1 MRPYLRLGSVAPI
14 VLLATAG
21 FLTAQPPA
29 GQDNLARGKYLAE
42 EVGKCQ
48 ECHSPRLENGELDK
62 ERWMKGSVLD
72 FAPITPTPNWHKT
85 SPDITGA
92 GSLWKRWGD
101 EAMLK
106 FMTTGLSPK
115 GKKADPP
122 MPAYALSPPDAEAV
136 VAYLKSLK

>member
-1 MRPYLRLGSVAPI
+1 MFRFLHLGAVALAMLAVNAVGLR
-14 VLLATAG
+14 
-21 FLTAQPPA
+21 AQGPA
-29 GQDNLARGKYLAE
+29 GQDSLARGRYLAE

-62 ERWMKGSVLD
+62 ERWMKGAVLD
-72 FAPITPTPNWHKT
+72 FSPLNPTPNWHKT

-106 FMTTGLSPK
+106 FMMTGLTPK
-115 GKKADPP
+115 DKKADPP
-122 MPAYALSPPDAEAV
+122 MPAYTLARPDAEAV